1 MNEKDNPYKHSK
13 LRGVCVALCNGCISE
28 EARKHGIAEGIRMAA
43 EMIRNTDFP
52 GDKAIERFRQFILA
66 KAKEIEEGNG

>member
-1 MNEKDNPYKHSK
+1 
-13 LRGVCVALCNGCISE
+13 
-28 EARKHGIAEGIRMAA
+28 MAA